1 MEFRADED
9 LRARKEKLL
18 PEMFLGKST
27 AGGGFE
33 VVFGLREVIV
43 PS

>member
-9 LRARKEKLL
+9 LRARKEKPL
-18 PEMFLGKST
+18 PEMFLSKST